1 MLEGAALGRDPQVP
15 VYACEGFE
23 PPMNLAALPPAM
35 GGGVIART
43 VADSRVLPFKATL
56 VDSNANLVTIV
67 SAAPRIEV
75 RPDEQQDGPEAEVVQ
90 SELLSGSG
98 STGNAFE
105 LSGTTWRFNLRA
117 SGFNLLERYT
127 ATMVSGDPNEYRI
140 DPTCEAV
147 FLVR

>member
-1 MLEGAALGRDPQVP
+1 
-15 VYACEGFE
+15 
-23 PPMNLAALPPAM
+23 MNLAALPPAM

-43 VADSRVLPFKATL
+43 VAANRVLPFKAML
-56 VDSNANLVTIV
+56 VDSNDNLVTSV

-75 RPDEQQDGPEAEVVQ
+75 RPDEQQDGPEAEVVE
-90 SELLSGSG
+90 SELLSGNG

-105 LSGTTWRFNLRA
+105 LSGDTWRFNLRA